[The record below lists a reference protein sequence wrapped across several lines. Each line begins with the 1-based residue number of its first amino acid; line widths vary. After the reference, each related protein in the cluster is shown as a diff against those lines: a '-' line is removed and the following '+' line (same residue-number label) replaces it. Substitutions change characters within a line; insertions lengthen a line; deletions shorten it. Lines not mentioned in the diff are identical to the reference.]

1 MSRPQKTEPEQNT
14 SADTDGKAD
23 TPYLVLARKY
33 RPRNFSELVGQDALV
48 RTLQNAI
55 AMNRIAHAFI
65 LTGVRGVGK
74 TTTARIIAL
83 ALNCIGKDEKTGI
96 TAEPCGECTH
106 CKAITEGRHVDV
118 LEMDA
123 ASRTG
128 VNDVRDIIDSVQYAP
143 ASARFKIFI
152 IDEIHMLSNSAFNA
166 LLKTL
171 EEPPP
176 HVKFIFATTEINK
189 VPVTVLS
196 RCQRFDLPRIDSRL
210 LNDYFSTLLEKE
222 KLDAEDEAVHLIA
235 RAADGSAR
243 DGLSLLDRAIAL
255 SDGKITADLVRNMLG
270 LSDRN
275 MIFDLLEALAAGD
288 AENSFAVTGKLFAA
302 GADPDQILK
311 DLLDAVHLVSKGK
324 LVPEMLQNG
333 FLAETEKT
341 RGLALAGTL
350 SVPALSRLWQILIKG
365 REELKSAP
373 APAQALDM
381 VLIRTLHAA
390 QMPLP
395 AEIIAALEN
404 SGTEPAAQKK
414 SLKQA

>member
-1 MSRPQKTEPEQNT
+1 MSQPQKTDTKQNT
-14 SADTDGKAD
+14 PADTGGKAD

-33 RPRNFSELVGQDALV
+33 RPRNFSELIGQDALV

-83 ALNCIGKDEKTGI
+83 ALNCIGKEENGGI
-96 TAEPCGECTH
+96 TAEPCGICTH
-106 CKAITEGRHVDV
+106 CKAIMDGRHVDV

-128 VNDVRDIIDSVQYAP
+128 VDDVRDIIDSVQYAP

-152 IDEIHMLSNSAFNA
+152 IDEIHMLSKSAFNA

-189 VPVTVLS
+189 VPVTILS
-196 RCQRFDLPRIDSRL
+196 RCQRFDLPRIDSTL
-210 LNDYFSTLLEKE
+210 LNDYFTELLGKE
-222 KLDAEDEAVHLIA
+222 KIDAEDEAVHLIA

-255 SDGKITADLVRNMLG
+255 SDGKITTELVRDMLG

-275 MIFDLLEALAAGD
+275 MIFDLLTVLSAGD
-288 AENSFAVTGKLFAA
+288 TENSFAITAKLFAA

-311 DLLDAVHLVSKGK
+311 DLLDAIHLVSKGK
-324 LVPEMLQNG
+324 LVPDTLKTG
-333 FLAETEKT
+333 FLPETEKT
-341 RGLALAGTL
+341 RGLALAETL

-365 REELKSAP
+365 REELKTAP

-381 VLIRTLHAA
+381 VLIRTLYAA

-395 AEIIAALEN
+395 SDIIAALEN
-404 SGTEPAAQKK
+404 SDADTATQKK
-414 SLKQA
+414 NLKQA

>member
-1 MSRPQKTEPEQNT
+1 M
-14 SADTDGKAD
+14 
-23 TPYLVLARKY
+23 
-33 RPRNFSELVGQDALV
+33 
-48 RTLQNAI
+48 
-55 AMNRIAHAFI
+55 
-65 LTGVRGVGK
+65 
-74 TTTARIIAL
+74 
-83 ALNCIGKDEKTGI
+83 
-96 TAEPCGECTH
+96 
-106 CKAITEGRHVDV
+106 EGRHVDV

-128 VNDVRDIIDSVQYAP
+128 VDDVRDIIDSVQYAP

-152 IDEIHMLSNSAFNA
+152 IDEIHMLSKSAFNA

-189 VPVTVLS
+189 VPVTILS
-196 RCQRFDLPRIDSRL
+196 RCQRFDLPRIDSNL
-210 LNDYFSTLLEKE
+210 LNSYFAELLGKE
-222 KLDAEDEAVHLIA
+222 KIDAEDEAVHLIA

-255 SDGKITADLVRNMLG
+255 SDGKITTELVRDMLG

-275 MIFDLLEALAAGD
+275 MIFDLLTALSAGD
-288 AENSFAVTGKLFAA
+288 AENSFAIAEKLFTS

-324 LVPEMLQNG
+324 VVPDTLKTG
-333 FLAETEKT
+333 FLPETEKT
-341 RGLALAGTL
+341 RGLALAETL
-350 SVPALSRLWQILIKG
+350 SVPALSRLWQILAKG
-365 REELKSAP
+365 REELKA
-373 APAQALDM
+373 AATPAQALDM
-381 VLIRTLHAA
+381 ILIRTLYAA

-395 AEIIAALEN
+395 SEIITALEN
-404 SGTEPAAQKK
+404 SGNDENTAQKK